1 MMRPGHKFRI
11 GILLCICVL
20 VYLAVLARLF
30 WVQVLN
36 RDFFEG
42 MATQQYLAGAFGANP
57 RGILF
62 DRHGQQLVLNKEVF
76 SAFILPNSAHDRDEL
91 FNFLHQYYSPV
102 LNRVLS
108 HPERYFFWLERRL
121 TPERYAWLKEQ
132 RLNGIQFAT
141 ESIRYYPYKELAHVL
156 GFTDI
161 DNQGIAGLELA
172 LNKKLSGEATKYRM
186 AKDARA
192 KRFYFE
198 KTTEKEGVASDAVHI
213 TIDHKLQFLLYQDLA
228 ATVEKFKAK
237 QGAVIVLDPFSGEIL
252 SMVSYPSFDPH
263 QLGGIDLAVTKNIS
277 VTECYEIGSVL
288 KTVAALAGL
297 EEGVVDFDEEFDCE
311 GKITF
316 MHGLRVENWK
326 TLGVMPFHLAVKNS
340 SNVALAKV
348 GLRLGEK
355 LYTHLLRM
363 GFGRKTCLGFP
374 GERAGFVNPPR
385 NWSKFSPMVL
395 AFGYEATETL
405 LQVARTMAIIANGGH
420 YVEPFLVKDQL
431 QPAIG
436 LSKEKLYSEKSLGQI
451 DAILEMVGER
461 YPIPG
466 FKLKGKTGTARM
478 VVDGVYSTT
487 QHTYTFAGYVAKDD
501 YRRVVVTFIKEPE
514 KAHLWAAEV
523 AAPLAQKIAERLAI
537 HDFNKGN
544 V

>member
-1 MMRPGHKFRI
+1 MIRPGHKFRVA
-11 GILLCICVL
+11 ILLGACML
-20 VYLAVLARLF
+20 VYLCVLARLF
-30 WVQVLN
+30 WVQIMKK
-36 RDFFEG
+36 DFFEG
-42 MATQQYLAGAFGANP
+42 MAAQQYLVGVFGANP
-57 RGILF
+57 RGTIF

-76 SAFILPNSAHDRDEL
+76 SAFVLPNAAHDRDAL
-91 FNFLHQYYSPV
+91 LNFLHQYYPPV
-102 LNRVLS
+102 LNRILN

-132 RLNGIQFAT
+132 NLSGIQFTT
-141 ESIRYYPYKELAHVL
+141 ESVRYYPHKEMAHVL

-161 DNQGIAGLELA
+161 DNHGIAGLELA
-172 LNKKLSGEATKYRM
+172 LNKQLTGEAAKYRM

-192 KRFYFE
+192 KRYYFE
-198 KTTEKEGVASDAVHI
+198 RTTEKEGVASDAVHI

-228 ATVEKFKAK
+228 AAVENFKAK
-237 QGAVIVLDPFSGEIL
+237 QGAIIVMDPGSGEIL
-252 SMVSYPSFDPH
+252 SMVSFPSFDPH
-263 QLGGIDLAVTKNIS
+263 ELTSIDLAATKNIA

-288 KTVAALAGL
+288 KTVAALAAL
-297 EEGVVDFDEEFDCE
+297 EEGLVDFDEIFDCE
-311 GKITF
+311 GKATYL
-316 MHGLRVENWK
+316 HGLRVENWK
-326 TLGVMPFHLAVKNS
+326 SLGVMPFHLAVKNS
-340 SNVALAKV
+340 SNVVLAKI

-355 LYTHLLRM
+355 LYTHLMRM
-363 GFGRKTCLGFP
+363 GFGRKTSLGFP

-420 YVEPFLVKDQL
+420 YVEPFLVKNAEHKSPDTQD
-431 QPAIG
+431 
-436 LSKEKLYSEKSLGQI
+436 KKLYSEKSLNQI

-461 YPIPG
+461 YPVPG

-478 VVDGVYSTT
+478 VIDGAYSTT
-487 QHTYTFAGYVAKDD
+487 KHTYTFAGYVTKDD

-523 AAPLAQKIAERLAI
+523 AAPLAQKVAERLAI

-544 V
+544 L

>member
-1 MMRPGHKFRI
+1 MMRPGHKLRI
-11 GILLCICVL
+11 GILLCLCFL
-20 VYLAVLARLF
+20 VYLCVLGRLF
-30 WVQVLN
+30 WVQILKK
-36 RDFFEG
+36 DFFEA
-42 MATQQYLAGAFGANP
+42 MAAQQYLVGAFGANP
-57 RGILF
+57 RGVLF

-76 SAFILPNSAHDRDEL
+76 SAFILPNTARDRDEL
-91 FNFLHQYYSPV
+91 LNFLHQYYPPV

-132 RLNGIQFAT
+132 NLHGIQFAT
-141 ESIRYYPYKELAHVL
+141 ESIRYYPYKELAHVI

-172 LNKKLSGEATKYRM
+172 LNKKLTGEAPKYRM

-192 KRFYFE
+192 KRYYFE
-198 KTTEKEGVASDAVHI
+198 RTTEKEGVASDAVHI

-263 QLGGIDLAVTKNIS
+263 ELGGIDLAVTKNIA

-420 YVEPFLVKDQL
+420 YVEPFLVKGQSQQRIDV
-431 QPAIG
+431 A
-436 LSKEKLYSEKSLGQI
+436 KKKLYSEKSLSQI
-451 DAILEMVGER
+451 DVILEMVGER

-478 VVDGVYSTT
+478 VVDGAYSTT

-523 AAPLAQKIAERLAI
+523 AAPLAQKVAERLAI